1 MKCDQELTNRIR
13 RMQGQ
18 LNGILK
24 MMQNSERC
32 DDLVIQLKA
41 IRANLD
47 KTISILTTSNLKQ
60 VLVNQPTNEKNINAA
75 LDLIVKSRS

>member
-1 MKCDQELTNRIR
+1 MQCDQLLTNRIK

-18 LNGILK
+18 LNGILN
-24 MMQNSERC
+24 MMQNSESC

-47 KTISILTTSNLKQ
+47 KTISILTTNNLKQ
-60 VLVNQPTNEKNINAA
+60 VLVKQPKNEKQINDA
-75 LDLIVKSRS
+75 LDLIVKSR

>member
-1 MKCDQELTNRIR
+1 MKCNQELTNRVR

-32 DDLVIQLKA
+32 DDLVVQLKA

-60 VLVNQPTNEKNINAA
+60 VLVAQPNNEKQINEA
-75 LDLIVKSRS
+75 LDLIVKSR

>member
-47 KTISILTTSNLKQ
+47 KTISLLTTSNLKQ
-60 VLVNQPTNEKNINAA
+60 VLVQQPNSEKHINEA
-75 LDLIVKSRS
+75 LDLIVKSR

>member
-1 MKCDQELTNRIR
+1 MECDQLLTNRIK

-24 MMQNSERC
+24 MMQNSEGC
-32 DDLVIQLKA
+32 NDLVIQLKA

-47 KTISILTTSNLKQ
+47 KTISILTTNNLKQ
-60 VLVNQPTNEKNINAA
+60 VLGEQPNNDKQINEA
-75 LDLIVKSRS
+75 LDLIVKSR